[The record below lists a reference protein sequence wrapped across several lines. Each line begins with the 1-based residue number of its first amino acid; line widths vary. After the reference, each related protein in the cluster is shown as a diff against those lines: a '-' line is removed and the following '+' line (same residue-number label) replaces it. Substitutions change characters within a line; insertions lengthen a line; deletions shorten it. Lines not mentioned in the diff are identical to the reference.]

1 MNTLSTNSR
10 IVSPEVSADLEALV
24 FELVRERLLKA
35 VGAGGMWTL
44 QFRAST
50 DTDTLF
56 GQTISEY
63 IARDIAN
70 QFSAPAVATV
80 AENAVAENVVAEITV
95 AEITVNATVIDNPEV
110 ENDLD
115 GTLIESHPA
124 VASEAVLAQLAAN
137 EISENVLDYL
147 DEDTIVRTEWSI
159 LIAPPVAEPSIDRS
173 AVVTDSEVDEYDE
186 HRMFKP
192 RKAA

>member
-1 MNTLSTNSR
+1 MNTLSTHR
-10 IVSPEVSADLEALV
+10 RTISPEASAELEALV
-24 FELVRERLLKA
+24 FDLVRERLLKA

-56 GQTISEY
+56 GETISEF

-70 QFSAPAVATV
+70 QLAMPAT
-80 AENAVAENVVAEITV
+80 ITSV
-95 AEITVNATVIDNPEV
+95 DAAMIETEAAEV
-110 ENDLD
+110 EAVESTVEGDLHPVVEEIRVERSEW
-115 GTLIESHPA
+115 TALPVTIEA
-124 VASEAVLAQLAAN
+124 
-137 EISENVLDYL
+137 D
-147 DEDTIVRTEWSI
+147 
-159 LIAPPVAEPSIDRS
+159 AERVVES
-173 AVVTDSEVDEYDE
+173 AVDVVVEHEEYDE